1 MVGIIFNYN
10 DPQDEQSREMHELI
24 SKKDLNEVIEEVTG
38 ITDKTIIATIEQN
51 IERYAKK

>member
-1 MVGIIFNYN
+1 MNKTT
-10 DPQDEQSREMHELI
+10 EKLL
-24 SKKDLNEVIEEVTG
+24 KEVTG